1 MPKRFTLAFLVA
13 MAAAAQEAP
22 PQPTF
27 RAGTD
32 LVQVSVVARDKDG
45 KAVADLR
52 REDFQIFDNGSQQQI
67 RLFIAEKPDS
77 APPRAAVPGAFTN
90 QIATEGR
97 AGYSLLLF
105 DNLNIDP
112 KNNAF
117 ANTAR
122 ARIKALKA
130 FREIPPG
137 DKIAIYALGCKF
149 QVVREFT
156 SDRDSLLQR
165 LNAFAPAPGAC
176 MDPPDPPEHS
186 AFEALRNPDYARMR
200 ASIWNSGPT
209 RAENREPQPPAEPTL
224 GSVNTAAE
232 FAAVAGKM
240 QEGMGD
246 QQIGALADHLA
257 GIPGR
262 KNLIWL
268 TSGFHLSPS
277 NLTQLVNAGV
287 AVYPVDTV
295 GSTIALD
302 ADKKAH
308 AAFLR
313 AIAAMTGGVAYV
325 DRDDLDVAIREALTD
340 GRISYTL
347 GFYRPDQDIRKS
359 VHQIGV
365 RVSRPGVTLRYRTS
379 YTVEPPPPKSANPV
393 HDLVEAMNRPINATA
408 IGMTVSAVRRQNQ
421 LDISGT
427 LDVAALDLELI
438 DGRWKGK
445 AELVARFMTADGIL
459 AGKVVALTITFN
471 LRPATYTSA
480 LQQGLR
486 FHREITIPSKSL
498 DLNLVVGNLA
508 SGKIGTLTIPLSEVA
523 APPPGK

>member
-1 MPKRFTLAFLVA
+1 MRGTISFFAAVTALA
-13 MAAAAQEAP
+13 QQAP
-22 PQPTF
+22 PEPSF
-27 RAGTD
+27 RTGTD
-32 LVQVSVVARDKDG
+32 LVQVNVVAQDKDG
-45 KAVADLR
+45 KPVPNLR

-67 RLFIAEKPDS
+67 RLFIAEKPES
-77 APPRAAVPGAFTN
+77 SPPRTAVPGTFTN

-112 KNNAF
+112 GNNAL

-137 DKIAIYALGCKF
+137 DKIAIYALGCQF

-165 LNAFAPAPGAC
+165 LNTFAPAPGAC
-176 MDPPDPPEHS
+176 IDPPGAEEHS
-186 AFEALRNPDYARMR
+186 SLESRANPNYARMR
-200 ASIWNSGPT
+200 ASIWTTGPT
-209 RAENREPQPPAEPTL
+209 RAEIREPGPPAEPTL
-224 GSVNTAAE
+224 GSVNAAAE
-232 FAAVAGKM
+232 FAAVAEKM

-246 QQIGALADHLA
+246 QQIALLTDHLA

-268 TSGFHLSPS
+268 TSRFRLSPS
-277 NLTQLVNAGV
+277 NLTKLVNAGV
-287 AVYPVDTV
+287 AVYPVDTL

-302 ADKKAH
+302 ADKKAR
-308 AAFLR
+308 AAALR

-340 GRISYTL
+340 GHISYTL
-347 GFYRPDQDIRKS
+347 GFYRPDRDIRKS
-359 VHQIGV
+359 THQIGV
-365 RVSRPGVTLRYRTS
+365 RVSLPDITLRYRTS

-393 HDLVEAMNRPINATA
+393 HDLVEAMNRGFDATA

-421 LDISGT
+421 LELSLN
-427 LDVAALDLELI
+427 LDVSGLDLEQS

-445 AELVARFMTADGIL
+445 AELVARFMTADGRV
-459 AGKVVALTITFN
+459 AGKVVALTLTFN
-471 LRPATYTSA
+471 LRPATYASA

-486 FHREITIPSKSL
+486 VHREITIPPKSIEV
-498 DLNLVVGNLA
+498 NLLTGNLA
-508 SGKIGTLTIPLSEVA
+508 TGKIGTLTIPLPEAGVHQ
-523 APPPGK
+523 